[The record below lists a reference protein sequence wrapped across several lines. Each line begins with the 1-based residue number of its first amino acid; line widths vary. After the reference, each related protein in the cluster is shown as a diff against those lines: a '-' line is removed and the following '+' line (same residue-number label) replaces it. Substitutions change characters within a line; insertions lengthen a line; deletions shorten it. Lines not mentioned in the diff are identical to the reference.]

1 MDSSFLQENKFIT
14 DFMEKAVIFNSFFDK
29 QCTQL

>member
-14 DFMEKAVIFNSFFDK
+14 DFMQKAGTFNSFFD
-29 QCTQL
+29 QQ

>member
-14 DFMEKAVIFNSFFDK
+14 DFMQKAEIFNSFFDQ
-29 QCTQL
+29 QCTRI